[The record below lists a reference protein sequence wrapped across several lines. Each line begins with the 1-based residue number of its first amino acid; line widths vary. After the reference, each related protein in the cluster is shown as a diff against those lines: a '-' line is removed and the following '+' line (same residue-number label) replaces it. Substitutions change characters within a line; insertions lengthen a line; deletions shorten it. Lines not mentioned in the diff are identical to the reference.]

1 MTLKEMEAELT
12 RLKAELTRLKAEAAT
27 NAETLTAKD
36 SEISNLKAKDEASQ
50 KSIADLTASTE
61 KLQAENS
68 TLAEASEKLKTELKA
83 AQMTGSRQALN
94 VIAESGHPAPTEG
107 SSQAEASGTAFQ
119 QYQAIL
125 AKDPVKAAKFFAE
138 NKSKILAK

>member
-12 RLKAELTRLKAEAAT
+12 RLKAEAAT
-27 NAETLTAKD
+27 NSETLKAKD
-36 SEISNLKAKDEASQ
+36 SEIADLKAKDEASQ
-50 KSIADLTASTE
+50 KSIADLTASAE

-68 TLAEASEKLKTELKA
+68 SLIQASEKLKADLSA
-83 AQMTGSRQALN
+83 AQVSGSRQAMK
-94 VIAESGHPAPTEG
+94 VIAESGHPAPIEG
-107 SSQAEASGTAFQ
+107 SSQAEASGSAFQ

-125 AKDPVKAAKFFAE
+125 AKDPAKAAKFYAE